1 MTLLQLFNKSKPQN
15 VQFPLTNLLS
25 QTWKSGSLQLTFI
38 SNCIQLYVGKK
49 EKSIMFSKLKNKTQT
64 ITELQQ
70 IKERGESTEMI
81 DVWQSVDVVERLIN
95 LSERK
100 GLFLKV
106 RRIFDHPIK
115 QMPEYLLL
123 SLSLA

>member
-1 MTLLQLFNKSKPQN
+1 
-15 VQFPLTNLLS
+15 
-25 QTWKSGSLQLTFI
+25 
-38 SNCIQLYVGKK
+38 
-49 EKSIMFSKLKNKTQT
+49 MFSKLKNKTQT

-95 LSERK
+95 LSDRK